1 MRITAVRLF
10 RLTGTMETEGPF
22 WEERLVRPIDIYPH
36 YRIRNDFEGGV
47 QLDPTHYCMEQHFLR
62 IETDE
67 GPHGIAGPLPDMVA
81 LYIARRLRPLLIHQ
95 DPIAHELLWDQM
107 HRFMV
112 HGRQGDA
119 MLAISA
125 VDCALWDLKGRWLN
139 QPVYR
144 LLGGPTRD
152 SVPCYAS
159 MLGFNVLD
167 PGQVRDRAAEY
178 KALGYPAQKW
188 FFRHGPMSGHDGM
201 QQNVALVRTLRKTL
215 GDDYDIMLDCWQ
227 SFDPIYAIELAERI
241 AEFRP
246 RWLEECVMPD
256 RIDSYRRVKDA
267 TSIPLS
273 GAEHEYTSWGFKRF
287 IDAEALDVLQPD
299 IYWAGGLSET
309 LKIAALAR
317 AADLMVI
324 PHGHSTPASL
334 HFTLAQSP
342 SLTPYQEY
350 LVKWNAIN
358 QFFLADRLEPQNGNL
373 APPMSA
379 GLGMDLDEARI
390 EATVEL
396 EV

>member
-10 RLTGTMETEGPF
+10 RLTGTMETQGPV
-22 WEERLVRPIDIYPH
+22 WEERLVRPIDIYPA

-47 QLDPTHYCMEQHFLR
+47 QLDPTHDRMEQHFLR
-62 IETDE
+62 IETDD

-81 LYIARRLRPLLIHQ
+81 LYIAKRLRPLLLHQ
-95 DPIAHELLWDQM
+95 DPISHELLWDQM

-125 VDCALWDLKGRWLN
+125 ADCALWDLKGRWLG

-167 PGQVRDRAAEY
+167 PGHVRERAAEY
-178 KALGYPAQKW
+178 QALGYPAQKW
-188 FFRHGPMSGHDGM
+188 FFRHGPMSGYDGM
-201 QQNVALVRTLRKTL
+201 RQNVDLVRTLRKTL

-256 RIDSYRRVKDA
+256 RIDSYRRVKAA
-267 TSIPLS
+267 TAIPLS

-309 LKIAALAR
+309 LKIAAMAR

-324 PHGHSTPASL
+324 PHGHSTPVGL

-358 QFFLADRLEPQNGNL
+358 QFFLVDRPEPANGAL
-373 APPMSA
+373 AQPTSP

-390 EATVEL
+390 EARVEL

>member
-1 MRITAVRLF
+1 MRITAVRIF
-10 RLTGTMETEGPF
+10 RLTGTMETIGPF
-22 WEERLVRPIDIYPH
+22 WEERLVRPIDIYPD
-36 YRIRNDFEGGV
+36 YRARDDFEGGI
-47 QLDPTHYCMEQHFLR
+47 QLDSSHYRLEQHFLR
-62 IETDE
+62 IET
-67 GPHGIAGPLPDMVA
+67 GTGLCGIAGPLPDMVA
-81 LYIARRLRPLLIHQ
+81 LYVARRLRRLLIGQ
-95 DPIAHELLWDQM
+95 DPIAHEMLWDQM
-107 HRFMV
+107 HRYMV

-152 SVPCYAS
+152 TVPCYAS

-167 PGQVRDRAAEY
+167 MGRVRDRAAEY
-178 KALGYPAQKW
+178 KSLGYTAQKW
-188 FFRHGPMSGHDGM
+188 FFRHGPMSGHEGM
-201 QQNVALVRTLRKTL
+201 RQNVDLVRTLRETV

-246 RWLEECVMPD
+246 RWLEECAMPD
-256 RIDSYRRVKDA
+256 RIDSYRRIKDA
-267 TSIPLS
+267 TAIPLS

-317 AADLMVI
+317 ASDLIVI
-324 PHGHSTPASL
+324 PHGHSTPAGL

-342 SLTPYQEY
+342 ILTPYQEY

-358 QFFLADRLEPQNGNL
+358 QFFLTHRLEPRNGVL
-373 APPMSA
+373 GHPTQP
-379 GLGMDLDEARI
+379 GLGMDLDESRI
-390 EATVEL
+390 EERIEL

>member
-1 MRITAVRLF
+1 MRITAVRVS
-10 RLTGTMETEGPF
+10 RLTGTMETQGPF
-22 WEERLVRPIDIYPH
+22 WEERLVRPIDIYPE
-36 YRIRNDFEGGV
+36 YRTRNDFEGGV
-47 QLDPTHYCMEQHFLR
+47 QIDPTHFRMEQHFLR
-62 IETDE
+62 IETDS

-81 LYIARRLRPLLIHQ
+81 LYVLRRLRPLLLNR
-95 DPIAHELLWDQM
+95 DPIAHEMLWDQM
-107 HRFMV
+107 HRVMV

-125 VDCALWDLKGRWLN
+125 VDCALWDLKGRWLG

-144 LLGGPTRD
+144 LLGGPTRET
-152 SVPCYAS
+152 VPCYAS
-159 MLGFNVLD
+159 MLGFDVLD
-167 PGQVRDRAAEY
+167 MGRVRARAAEY

-201 QQNVALVRTLRKTL
+201 RQNIALVRTLRETL
-215 GDDYDIMLDCWQ
+215 GEGYDIMLDCWQ

-241 AEFRP
+241 AEYQP

-256 RIDSYRRVKDA
+256 RIESYARVRERTA
-267 TSIPLS
+267 IPLS

-287 IDAEALDVLQPD
+287 IDAEALDILQPD

-317 AADLMVI
+317 AADLIVI
-324 PHGHSTPASL
+324 PHGHSTPAGL

-342 SLTPYQEY
+342 ILTPYQEY

-358 QFFLADRLEPQNGNL
+358 QHFLAHRLEPRNGQL
-373 APPMSA
+373 GHPDQP
-379 GLGMDLDEARI
+379 GLGMDLDEERI
-390 EATVEL
+390 EARVEI
-396 EV
+396 EA

>member
-1 MRITAVRLF
+1 MRITAVRLS
-10 RLTGTMETEGPF
+10 RLTGTMETKGPF
-22 WEERLVRPIDIYPH
+22 WEERLVRPIDIYPA
-36 YRIRNDFEGGV
+36 YRIRNDFEGGT
-47 QLDPTHYCMEQHFLR
+47 QLDPTHYRMEQHFLR
-62 IETDE
+62 IETDD

-81 LYIARRLRPLLIHQ
+81 LYVARRLRPLLLHQ

-167 PGQVRDRAAEY
+167 PGHVRDRAAEY

-188 FFRHGPMSGHDGM
+188 FFRHGPMSGYDGM

-256 RIDSYRRVKDA
+256 RIDSYRRVKDS
-267 TSIPLS
+267 TGIPLS

-299 IYWAGGLSET
+299 IYWAGGISET
-309 LKIAALAR
+309 LKIAAMAR

-324 PHGHSTPASL
+324 PHGHSTPAGL

-342 SLTPYQEY
+342 ALTPYQEY

-358 QFFLADRLEPQNGNL
+358 QFFLAERPEPQNGSL
-373 APPMSA
+373 AQPTSP

-396 EV
+396 DV